1 MHDLRDYQ
9 TNLIERLRG
18 LWHEGVRRV
27 LLYLPTGAG
36 KTEVAKHLAW
46 QVAED
51 GGTTLF
57 VVDRRVL
64 VHQTEE
70 KMRGTL
76 SVGVLAGDRTLCR
89 GDEHIVVAT
98 VQTLRS
104 RWDWPF
110 VRRLLSRVRLVV
122 IDETH
127 VWHKHHDDILERL
140 SAVPVVGLTATPL
153 RTGLGLR
160 YQELLRGPSTRELT
174 AQGFLVPA
182 RYFAP
187 HAERTAEFL
196 NGLEIAATGDYVT
209 GQLSARMRERVLLGD
224 AVSNWQV
231 KAGNRP
237 TLCFAVDIAHSKEL
251 TAEFLASGISAAH
264 LDLHTDAEER
274 EHLFAEFA
282 AGRLKVLSSVYILTL
297 GFDMPLASCLVI
309 ARPTLSHS
317 LHIQM
322 LGRVLRPADG
332 KVDALIF
339 DHALNVLRHGRA
351 EDFEPPELSQI
362 DKHSDYKK
370 RDVMSSDVA
379 CPKCDAILRP
389 GTNVCTECGR
399 ELAKRSSVHHVDAEL
414 VENQEEPFKGV
425 TLDTVMAFFA
435 ECLWIT
441 QYKYKKDGTR
451 YHRGWAKYKT
461 EERFADDLPQ
471 LGLYDIPWAW
481 CDDTTPV
488 EPRMETL
495 RWLKSR
501 QIAWAKGQQKR
512 AAQQAKS
519 ASVSPSALAVGQSA
533 GSGRCPHCGSE
544 RLRVGPGKAMHA
556 GRLDCLDC
564 HRFVKWLP
572 RAAIRQPEVQGAMLS
587 ATASVTHTM
596 RVPG

>member
-1 MHDLRDYQ
+1 MNNLRDYQ
-9 TNLIERLRG
+9 THLIERLNG

-36 KTEVAKHLAW
+36 KTEVAKYLAW
-46 QVAED
+46 QVAQD
-51 GGTTLF
+51 NGATLF
-57 VVDRRVL
+57 IVDRRVL
-64 VHQTEE
+64 LHQTEE

-76 SVGVLAGDRTLCR
+76 SVGVLAGDRSLCR
-89 GDEHIVVAT
+89 GDEHIIVAT

-110 VRRLLSRVRLVV
+110 VQRLLSRVRLVV

-174 AQGFLVPA
+174 AQGFLVSA

-187 HAERTAEFL
+187 NAERTAEFL

-224 AVSNWQV
+224 VVSNWQA

-237 TLCFAVDIAHSKEL
+237 TLCFAVDIAHSKAL
-251 TAEFLASGISAAH
+251 TAEFLATGIPAAH

-274 EHLFAEFA
+274 AHLFAEFA
-282 AGRLKVLSSVYILTL
+282 AGRLKVLCSVYILTL
-297 GFDMPLASCLVI
+297 GFDMPLASCLVL
-309 ARPTLSHS
+309 ARPTLSQS

-332 KVDALIF
+332 KIDALVF
-339 DHALNVLRHGRA
+339 DHALNVLRHGHA
-351 EDFEPPELSQI
+351 EDFVPPELSEI

-370 RDVMSSDVA
+370 RDTQSGDVA
-379 CPKCDAILRP
+379 CPKCSAILRP
-389 GTNVCTECGR
+389 GTNVCTECGH
-399 ELAKRSSVHHVDAEL
+399 ELAKRNDVHHVDAEL
-414 VENQEEPFKGV
+414 VEDRDEPAGV
-425 TLDTVMAFFA
+425 TLGTVLNFYA
-435 ECLWIT
+435 ECLWIAQHKT
-441 QYKYKKDGTR
+441 KKDGTP
-451 YHRGWAKYKT
+451 YKSGWAKFKT
-461 EERFADDLPQ
+461 QERFADDLPQ
-471 LGLYDIPWAW
+471 LGLQDIPWNW
-481 CDDTTPV
+481 CDEVTPV
-488 EPRMETL
+488 EPALETL

-501 QIAWAKGQQKR
+501 HIAWIKGQQKR
-512 AAQQAKS
+512 AAQR
-519 ASVSPSALAVGQSA
+519 PG

-544 RLRVGPGKAMHA
+544 RLRVGPGRAMHA
-556 GRLDCLDC
+556 GRLDCAEC
-564 HRFVKWLP
+564 HKFVKWLP
-572 RAAIRQPEVQGAMLS
+572 RTTIRQPEVPGAMLS
-587 ATASVTHTM
+587 ATASTRYTM